1 MRVQNLICLHSST
14 AQGHRI
20 VTSEPRAQVM
30 RVLRNS
36 GRVSWRS
43 MLKQLPQQVDLQRL
57 LPIQRCRAS

>member
-1 MRVQNLICLHSST
+1 
-14 AQGHRI
+14 
-20 VTSEPRAQVM
+20 M

-57 LPIQRCRAS
+57 LPIQRCGVHLHARAPVLHLSRSHMSASHQ